1 MATKKKLL
9 QAAAGSAGGG
19 AGLNVEEVFSTYVY
33 EGTGAAQTITN
44 GIDLDGEGGL
54 VWIKCR
60 NAAENHNLYD
70 TERGSPKF
78 LESNTTDAENSG
90 GASGFNGFNSDGFS
104 LATNDSDTN
113 NSNNDY
119 ASWTFRKAPKFFDV
133 VTWTG
138 DGTNPRNISHN
149 LGSVPGCF
157 IVKCTSGTTDW
168 RVYHRGLSSPEL
180 NNLFLHNTNAVSGTS
195 HWANTAPT
203 DTHFTVSNHANVN
216 ASGSEYVAYL
226 FAHNDGDASFGPD
239 GDADI
244 IKCGSYTGNDGTQ
257 DIDLGFEPAWVL
269 VKSSSNTRDWK
280 IIDNMRGFAASP
292 NNKWLTPNSS
302 NSEENINA
310 SASTIEPTATGFRL
324 TAGDAETNSL
334 GWSYIYIAI
343 RRGPMAVPE
352 SATDVFAM
360 DTLGGT
366 LPNPPAFNSGF
377 TVDAGLYKVINSSSS
392 WSLSSR
398 LTQGKRLSTDSTA
411 AEASESAQTFDFMDG
426 YYNATSVS
434 TNYQSWMWKRA
445 PNYFDVVAYTGNG
458 TAGRTVSHNLGVAPE
473 MMWVKV
479 RSQSYGWIT
488 YHESLGNTKYMT
500 LDDTTAAATYS
511 QNWNNTDPTATE
523 FTLGTNWNVN
533 KSGETFI
540 AYLFASLDG
549 VSKVGTFT
557 HTDGTPTDVDCGFTS
572 GARFVI
578 WKKTSNIGQWV
589 VVDTERGIVAGND
602 PYLELNSTNAESSAY
617 DIIDPLSSGFTVG
630 SVMSSGTYIFYAIA

>member
-1 MATKKKLL
+1 MMS
-9 QAAAGSAGGG
+9 AAGAGG
-19 AGLNVEEVFSTYVY
+19 GLNVEDVFSTYLY
-33 EGTGAAQTITN
+33 TGTSSNRNITN
-44 GIDLDGEGGL
+44 NIDLDGEGGL
-54 VWIKCR
+54 VWTKQR
-60 NAAENHNLYD
+60 NQTEDNWLVD
-70 TERGSPKF
+70 TERGVNIGLK
-78 LESNTTDAENSG
+78 TNSTQG
-90 GASGFNGFNSDGFS
+90 
-104 LATNDSDTN
+104 SDTGYAN
-113 NSNNDY
+113 VTSFNTDGYSLGVQDVTNESPGDF

-133 VTWTG
+133 VTYTG
-138 DGTNPRNISHN
+138 TGANQTISHN
-149 LGSVPGCF
+149 LGSTPGMI
-157 IVKCTSGTTDW
+157 IVKAYSGTGGW
-168 RVYHRGLSSPEL
+168 IVYHRSNGATKFMYLNGTGAVETSSL
-180 NNLFLHNTNAVSGTS
+180 AWN
-195 HWANTAPT
+195 NTAPT
-203 DTHFTVSNHANVN
+203 ATEFTVGTLGGV
-216 ASGSEYVAYL
+216 SGVGKNYIAYL
-226 FAHNDGDASFGPD
+226 FAHNDDDGEFGPD

-244 IKCGSYTGNDGTQ
+244 IKCGSYTGGTSGIE
-257 DIDLGFEPAWVL
+257 IDLGFEPQWL
-269 VKSSSNTRDWK
+269 LIKSVDSANSWFCV
-280 IIDNMRGFAASP
+280 DNMRGFDGDNGSNSASTV
-292 NNKWLTPNSS
+292 LRPNSS
-302 NSEENINA
+302 GSENTASFHIAQLLPNGFTINSVNYESNA
-310 SASTIEPTATGFRL
+310 SGE
-324 TAGDAETNSL
+324 D
-334 GWSYIYIAI
+334 YIYIAI